1 MTPGSGRESVALSGE
16 VPRNLGHRVTPPPGV
31 LICSWPL
38 RKRGGLLSLGPMPCL
53 ASRPVGIITS
63 LQVCRNEFLH
73 NSEEG
78 PAVPGDSAQGRE
90 EMGGKGTG

>member
-1 MTPGSGRESVALSGE
+1 
-16 VPRNLGHRVTPPPGV
+16 
-31 LICSWPL
+31 
-38 RKRGGLLSLGPMPCL
+38 MPCL
-53 ASRPVGIITS
+53 ASCPVGIITS
-63 LQVCRNEFLH
+63 FQVCRNEVLH